1 MLGAWIKER
10 KEKQAKSASE
20 GDKLNSIENHLQHRI
35 ETKAQRKAKLQHSL
49 DFAVVGLLP
58 THSVQQLSKQSSG
71 AMLPDF
77 K

>member
-1 MLGAWIKER
+1 MDKGTEGK
-10 KEKQAKSASE
+10 KAKSACE
-20 GDKLNSIENHLQHRI
+20 GDQLNSILNHLQHSI
-35 ETKAQRKAKLQHSL
+35 ETKAQHKAKLQHSL

-71 AMLPDF
+71 AMLLDV